1 MTEGKGPTTTE
12 AGLEL
17 LQILGRPVVD
27 SQAKLAAL
35 IRTQLSEADAALLAL
50 PQRDESGRI
59 TGWQATSGRPLRP
72 AGSLPGP
79 ARQALEARAAAAA
92 GRIEA
97 LARSLDG
104 QGDAGRVAA
113 HALRSALVIPDGIE
127 ALHADGDLPVLTHW
141 GMARPG
147 QARPTLAGQS
157 GSKAAAASTAS
168 AAGRAASGLPPPA
181 AAGVGEAA
189 AAASEVGT
197 PAPAEPIA
205 ATDQPAVPPP
215 SRGLP
220 LIAWAVPA
228 VLLGLLIWLVVLATT
243 PLPPLVVDTVE
254 AAPPAADPTQGPAAR
269 VAELQ
274 AALREAEAAEG
285 RLAAACEPIPPP
297 EPPPPP
303 PIEKAEL
310 PPPPEP
316 APEPPPPPPAPP
328 VKRAEP
334 PPPPLPPP
342 KVAALPKPPP
352 PPPPVRVAPPPAPP
366 ALPPPSQQACKPS
379 WPPGRSPRVTFVLD
393 GSGSMEEGIPG
404 ASSRM
409 AAAKQSI
416 GAVVRGLH
424 KDIRTSLVSFSDCNA
439 TSRSP
444 FYDASQRPTLLGQVD
459 AMSPRQGTSLAA
471 SIARAGAA
479 APSRAPTMLVVV
491 SDGGDTCG
499 GDPCAAARAVRAQ
512 KPDVMINVID
522 LSGGQ
527 SVGVLQCV
535 AQAGGGRVF
544 SPSSAGQ
551 MSAQLQQA
559 TGQPDASG
567 CP

>member
-1 MTEGKGPTTTE
+1 
-12 AGLEL
+12 
-17 LQILGRPVVD
+17 
-27 SQAKLAAL
+27 
-35 IRTQLSEADAALLAL
+35 
-50 PQRDESGRI
+50 
-59 TGWQATSGRPLRP
+59 
-72 AGSLPGP
+72 
-79 ARQALEARAAAAA
+79 
-92 GRIEA
+92 
-97 LARSLDG
+97 
-104 QGDAGRVAA
+104 
-113 HALRSALVIPDGIE
+113 
-127 ALHADGDLPVLTHW
+127 
-141 GMARPG
+141 
-147 QARPTLAGQS
+147 
-157 GSKAAAASTAS
+157 
-168 AAGRAASGLPPPA
+168 
-181 AAGVGEAA
+181 
-189 AAASEVGT
+189 
-197 PAPAEPIA
+197 
-205 ATDQPAVPPP
+205 
-215 SRGLP
+215 
-220 LIAWAVPA
+220 
-228 VLLGLLIWLVVLATT
+228 
-243 PLPPLVVDTVE
+243 
-254 AAPPAADPTQGPAAR
+254 

-274 AALREAEAAEG
+274 AALREAEAAKG
-285 RLAAACEPIPPP
+285 RLAAACEPVSPP
-297 EPPPPP
+297 EPPPPPP

-316 APEPPPPPPAPP
+316 APEPPSPPPP

-334 PPPPLPPP
+334 PPPPPPEP

-352 PPPPVRVAPPPAPP
+352 PPPPPAPVRVVPPPAPP
-366 ALPPPSQQACKPS
+366 ASPPPPSQQACKPT

-393 GSGSMEEGIPG
+393 GSGSMDESIPG

-416 GAVVRGLH
+416 GTVVRGLH

-479 APSRAPTMLVVV
+479 APSRAPTVLVVV

-512 KPDVMINVID
+512 KPDVTINVID

-527 SVGVLQCV
+527 GGGVLQCV